1 MRIIIDKEI
10 MKIKEIVDAN
20 TIVVNRGYQSVA
32 ATHIEN
38 TSIDVLTAAD
48 DALVEPDDDFGFNGM
63 LEQFSDSRSYS
74 PTQQK
79 DI

>member
-1 MRIIIDKEI
+1 M
-10 MKIKEIVDAN
+10 N
-20 TIVVNRGYQSVA
+20 TMTNYD
-32 ATHIEN
+32 
-38 TSIDVLTAAD
+38 SID